1 MTLAVDDAV
10 RDDLEDEHGTV
21 VAVWLVLQE
30 ADEPLTTA
38 DIAAA
43 TTFSMSAT
51 KRALRALLDRG
62 LISRRPDLADR
73 RRPVHEAEPPTD
85 GR

>member
-1 MTLAVDDAV
+1 MTLTVDDAV
-10 RDDLEDEHGTV
+10 RDALADEHGTV

-38 DIAAA
+38 EIAAA
-43 TTFSMSAT
+43 TTLSTSAT
-51 KRALRALLDRG
+51 KRALRVLLDRG

-73 RRPVHEAEPPTD
+73 RRPVHVAEPPTD